1 MHTATRLLR
10 ATASDIPGLR
20 PVLSP
25 RELDRKNLILK
36 AARTLFA
43 VHGRHTMSLAS
54 FALAIWVSPNLI
66 RRLFIDLDGLLA
78 ELIQNHLQDI
88 SRALGAV
95 PADAPDRDAARRQ
108 AYYGATRTPRGG
120 LNEAH
125 LLLTRDRHHL
135 PADLLDPIEQ
145 IHASIAFDLAPA
157 QPFVAMAL
165 LDNPSLSPT
174 EIDEEF
180 SVRKNA
186 PALPAAPKPHLLHQA
201 PPAHRYHA
209 QPPHQA
215 RAGPS

>member
-1 MHTATRLLR
+1 MQTPARLLR

-20 PVLSP
+20 PILSP
-25 RELDRKNLILK
+25 QELDRKNLILK

-88 SRALGAV
+88 CRALGAV
-95 PADAPDRDAARRQ
+95 PADAPDRRAAQRE
-108 AYYGATRTPRGG
+108 AYRNATRTPRGG

-135 PADLLDPIEQ
+135 PADLLEPIEQ
-145 IHASIAFDLAPA
+145 IHASIAYDLSPA
-157 QPFVAMAL
+157 HPFVAMAL
-165 LDNPSLSPT
+165 LDNPSLSPA
-174 EIDEEF
+174 EIEAEF
-180 SVRKNA
+180 TDRKPTPA
-186 PALPAAPKPHLLHQA
+186 PAAAPKPHILHQA

-209 QPPHQA
+209 QSPQQA
-215 RAGPS
+215 RAGPG